1 MESIDFIHIFCA
13 ELHDQII
20 SKSVLD
26 SEYEHSVNLE
36 GYDRISHYDYDL
48 HPELETRSSAIASI
62 SSKKCEEEKEKE
74 VWVFDKKVG

>member
-1 MESIDFIHIFCA
+1 LESIDFIHIFCA

-48 HPELETRSSAIASI
+48 HPENYDIDDNDAL
-62 SSKKCEEEKEKE
+62 
-74 VWVFDKKVG
+74 